1 MFEITFTD
9 KDLLDELVKSKKA
22 YSGAVY
28 DFTYEN
34 RFLVYH
40 VEIQERLAYNVIDLT
55 TGYASRVTNRKIGDE
70 YNPNELGRL
79 IPLMFRSL
87 QYLGNVRQ
95 DSGFK
100 LKPYEAIEDIM
111 RKILPMSGY
120 DITESQ
126 VALCRSIFR
135 SLTTTK
141 LTYGTTSMGKAV
153 IVPYIVAGYVARKYR
168 ISEYYNEKAV
178 VIVANKRLHS
188 EFLRTVADISSILY
202 GSGIIDAPLKTVVRK
217 RKESYVCLKRYMK
230 FKDKGCLE
238 GKVTEN
244 MLCRMPVDM
253 DGLNLP
259 VYAVKKLSVGDSCRE
274 CDERKK
280 CGFRKFISA
289 VNEDESITF
298 QIMTHRFYLRSMSST
313 YSENNHISPFDG
325 FAIIDD
331 RDKLYKEA
339 ETVFS
344 DKLVEKDI
352 RKCISDA
359 VGKTDKDKR
368 LIKDAGET
376 AYRLFEAIEDISRD
390 SKDGYIVF
398 DADAVGITDKLI
410 RLFERLRYDDTKMPL
425 AELRNK
431 KVREKL
437 KKLKCQRAVDIW
449 TEEHNHSLSVY
460 LSPKDLD
467 AERN

>member
-1 MFEITFTD
+1 M
-9 KDLLDELVKSKKA
+9 
-22 YSGAVY
+22 
-28 DFTYEN
+28 
-34 RFLVYH
+34 
-40 VEIQERLAYNVIDLT
+40 
-55 TGYASRVTNRKIGDE
+55 
-70 YNPNELGRL
+70 
-79 IPLMFRSL
+79 
-87 QYLGNVRQ
+87 
-95 DSGFK
+95 
-100 LKPYEAIEDIM
+100 
-111 RKILPMSGY
+111 
-120 DITESQ
+120 
-126 VALCRSIFR
+126 
-135 SLTTTK
+135 
-141 LTYGTTSMGKAV
+141 
-153 IVPYIVAGYVARKYR
+153 
-168 ISEYYNEKAV
+168 
-178 VIVANKRLHS
+178 
-188 EFLRTVADISSILY
+188 
-202 GSGIIDAPLKTVVRK
+202 
-217 RKESYVCLKRYMK
+217 
-230 FKDKGCLE
+230 
-238 GKVTEN
+238 TEN
-244 MLCRMPVDM
+244 LLCRMPVDM

-467 AERN
+467 AEMMRTLWSKDVSHIVIEHTKEEKQ